1 MKVLGFGEIEAF
13 PFLDPPDAKL
23 ISDGYRTLEELAA
36 IDADG
41 QLTPLGRQLARLPVD
56 PRIGRML
63 WAAAH
68 GHCLREV
75 LIIASAL
82 SVQDPRERPLDK
94 QQAADEIHATFQH
107 EDSDFLTLLNLWGFL
122 EKERKALSRSKFQKQ
137 CRQHFL
143 SWNRVQEWRDIHIQ
157 LREQM
162 HEMGHKENDT
172 EGTFEE
178 VHRALLTGLLSNI
191 GLKDEQREYLGARGG
206 RFYIHPSSALL
217 KAGPKWIACAERVE
231 TTRQYGR
238 IAAKVQPGW
247 IEAAGAHLIKR
258 SYSEP
263 HWQSKSG
270 QVAAFETVALFG
282 VTLASRRRVN
292 YGPINP
298 AEAREIFLRFGLA
311 EGDFETRAPFWRHN
325 LDLID
330 YVRHLEAKSRRRDIL
345 VDEEAIYAFY
355 AERVPT
361 GIYSTPQFE
370 RWLRKAT
377 QKEPKLLHMRMAD
390 VMARDA
396 AEITAASFPDSLR
409 VGATELP
416 LEYHFDPG
424 HNADGVTL
432 VLPLPLINQVSPE
445 RLEWLVPGLIEER
458 VTALLRSLPKQMRKA
473 FVPIPDTAAKVAAK
487 LSPSDRP
494 LIQALAEALYDLSGI
509 RVPEDAWDAS
519 ALSEHLRMKVRLV
532 DQQGRALATG
542 DDLLKLK
549 RSYGSGDAATT
560 PAAAPSWDHS
570 LERDGITR
578 WDFGTL
584 PEHVDTDRAGI
595 RLRGFPAVVDRG
607 DSVSIRVLDAEATAH
622 TAMRAGL
629 RRLIMLTLAQDL
641 RYLRR
646 NLPGLDRMR
655 LQYAKAPQPGPTTS
669 SGMAQA
675 APAGKQRAGQAGGQA
690 VNKPTDLADELI
702 ALILDLTFT
711 EGLPP
716 IRDQAAF
723 EQRIAERK
731 GDMMRTADEV
741 CTIAAGV
748 LDAYQQLRKRLAGIT
763 QINWMPSVLDLREQL
778 DALVFRGFLQQV
790 PFEHLKDYPR
800 YLKAAYQRTEKL
812 THAAARDQERLRELT
827 PLLEK
832 WRERNAAA
840 RAAGRHD
847 PRLEEIRWLLEE
859 LRVSLFA
866 QQLGTAGPVSVKRIE
881 ARWRELGL

>member
-1 MKVLGFGEIEAF
+1 
-13 PFLDPPDAKL
+13 
-23 ISDGYRTLEELAA
+23 
-36 IDADG
+36 
-41 QLTPLGRQLARLPVD
+41 
-56 PRIGRML
+56 
-63 WAAAH
+63 
-68 GHCLREV
+68 
-75 LIIASAL
+75 
-82 SVQDPRERPLDK
+82 
-94 QQAADEIHATFQH
+94 
-107 EDSDFLTLLNLWGFL
+107 
-122 EKERKALSRSKFQKQ
+122 
-137 CRQHFL
+137 
-143 SWNRVQEWRDIHIQ
+143 
-157 LREQM
+157 
-162 HEMGHKENDT
+162 
-172 EGTFEE
+172 
-178 VHRALLTGLLSNI
+178 
-191 GLKDEQREYLGARGG
+191 
-206 RFYIHPSSALL
+206 
-217 KAGPKWIACAERVE
+217 
-231 TTRQYGR
+231 
-238 IAAKVQPGW
+238 
-247 IEAAGAHLIKR
+247 
-258 SYSEP
+258 
-263 HWQSKSG
+263 
-270 QVAAFETVALFG
+270 
-282 VTLASRRRVN
+282 
-292 YGPINP
+292 
-298 AEAREIFLRFGLA
+298 
-311 EGDFETRAPFWRHN
+311 
-325 LDLID
+325 
-330 YVRHLEAKSRRRDIL
+330 
-345 VDEEAIYAFY
+345 
-355 AERVPT
+355 
-361 GIYSTPQFE
+361 
-370 RWLRKAT
+370 
-377 QKEPKLLHMRMAD
+377 MRMAD

-432 VLPLPLINQVSPE
+432 VVPLPLINQVSPE

-458 VTALLRSLPKQMRKA
+458 ITALLRSLPKQTRKA
-473 FVPIPDTAAKVAAK
+473 FVPIPDTAAKVAAR

-494 LIQALAEALYDLSGI
+494 LIQALAEALYELTGE

-519 ALSEHLRMKVRLV
+519 ALPEHLRMKVRLV

-542 DDLLKLK
+542 DDLIKLK
-549 RSYGSGDAATT
+549 RRHGSGDAAAA

-595 RLRGFPAVVDRG
+595 RLRGFPALVDRG

-655 LQYAKAPQPGPTTS
+655 LQYAKAPQPGPTNLPGS
-669 SGMAQA
+669 AGA
-675 APAGKQRAGQAGGQA
+675 APTGNKPDK
-690 VNKPTDLADELI
+690 KPTDLADELI

-741 CTIAAGV
+741 CTIAAGI

-763 QINWMPSVLDLREQL
+763 QINWMPSVLDLRAQL

-800 YLKAAYQRTEKL
+800 YLKAANQRTEKL
-812 THAAARDQERLRELT
+812 THAAGRDQERLRELT

-847 PRLEEIRWLLEE
+847 PRLDEIRWLLEE